1 MEKIG
6 KIRTKASIILKAYEV
21 TEINGKLYAGK
32 YFAIRGQETEK
43 KIEDIVTRH
52 EPVVLSRAK
61 SATFI
66 SVILQN
72 NKNTVQLHFGC
83 TVFFEFTDNAV
94 QSCSCTAL
102 PNKRAA
108 MHCTI
113 SLSLVSSGM
122 ALQNARAAAF
132 EEFFAVRRALPISS
146 RTVSPST
153 PCLAATRSI
162 NSCSLK
168 ISHPS

>member
-52 EPVVLSRAK
+52 ESVVLSRAK

-72 NKNTVQLHFGC
+72 NKNTVQ
-83 TVFFEFTDNAV
+83 
-94 QSCSCTAL
+94 
-102 PNKRAA
+102 PK
-108 MHCTI
+108 
-113 SLSLVSSGM
+113 
-122 ALQNARAAAF
+122 
-132 EEFFAVRRALPISS
+132 
-146 RTVSPST
+146 
-153 PCLAATRSI
+153 
-162 NSCSLK
+162 
-168 ISHPS
+168 